1 VPKPAALFD
10 YEFTTWPEAHE
21 GEHSV
26 FDVFRLITPRTSLT
40 LTEHGFWE
48 LLCQLRGSGLT
59 ALEVTKVPH
68 REDEI
73 GSTRGAHRA
82 A

>member
-1 VPKPAALFD
+1 MPEAAALFD
-10 YEFTTWPEAHE
+10 YEFTTWPDAHE
-21 GEHSV
+21 GERSV
-26 FDVFRLITPRTSLT
+26 FEVFRHITPRTSLT
-40 LTEHGFWE
+40 LTEHEFWE

-68 REDEI
+68 RVDEI
-73 GSTRGAHRA
+73 GRTRGAHRA